1 MTAKPG
7 KAEQVQATLA
17 KLLDPSKR
25 FKPIPDVF
33 YLAIKEDHISV
44 NTSRS
49 GDTVS
54 LSVTPGPKFLGKAA
68 TFLQTLQQFGFSE
81 VANQGA
87 NFEAVAT
94 SSKSFLQKCLSMATF
109 EDKYLFPHLLEG
121 STLKMTSDRSPK
133 NMRPI
138 DDFLD
143 KLMSA
148 RSLFHFSAFD
158 HINADVEVDLDSL
171 QVA

>member
-17 KLLDPSKR
+17 KLLDPKKR

-33 YLAIKEDHISV
+33 YLAVKEDHIVV
-44 NTSRS
+44 NTSKE
-49 GDTVS
+49 GDVVT
-54 LSVTPGPKFLGKAA
+54 LSITPGPKFLGQAS
-68 TFLQTLQQFGFSE
+68 TFLQTLQQFGFGDIS
-81 VANQGA
+81 NQGI

-94 SSKSFLQKCLSMATF
+94 SSKSFLQKCLSMATY
-109 EDKYLFPHLLEG
+109 EDKYIFPHLLEG
-121 STLKMTSDRSPK
+121 STLRMVSDKSPK

-158 HINADVEVDLDSL
+158 HIDADVEVDLDSL
-171 QVA
+171 QVS